1 MKKLLYT
8 LLAVSIIFSA
18 CEKEDDNNLS
28 NSFSGN
34 WSGIYWG
41 DESGTWVGT
50 VTSDGNFVNGV
61 IISDSNDIYSATG
74 SVTNSGSFEVTIG
87 TVTSGAVF
95 TGNANGNIVQG
106 EWVNS
111 SEFMSGE
118 WSGTIQ

>member
-8 LLAVSIIFSA
+8 FLAVSIIFSA
-18 CEKEDDNNLS
+18 CKKEENNSS

-41 DESGTWVGT
+41 EESGTWVGT
-50 VTSDGNFVNGV
+50 VTSDGDFVNG
-61 IISDSNDIYSATG
+61 IITSENNDIYFATG

-111 SEFMSGE
+111 SEVISGE
-118 WSGTIQ
+118 WSGTKQ